1 MISAGDLWLFPLFGV
16 VDLIRGRYFLNVE
29 CILFATFRLLFLLE
43 GGQLGVL
50 GTILPIVDHIF
61 ACNYHM
67 GLVHRYIFGVNCY
80 VLVLNGTP
88 DSIAKYDDPLVWLFL
103 YSRD

>member
-16 VDLIRGRYFLNVE
+16 VDLIRVRYFLNVE
-29 CILFATFRLLFLLE
+29 CVLFATLLLLFLLE
-43 GGQLGVL
+43 GGQFGVL
-50 GTILPIVDHIF
+50 RPILPIVDHIF
-61 ACNYHM
+61 ACNDHM
-67 GLVHRYIFGVNCY
+67 GLVHCHIFGVNCY